1 MKHSLVDNP
10 YAPLSDRSEIS
21 SIVMINGSAISYK
34 KSGSGP
40 PLVFFHGWIGN
51 EDTFGLCHAAFARH
65 YTVYRPAW
73 PGYGNS
79 SPWPDLTIEDLVEIG
94 KKFILSMGHTSVTLV
109 GNCLGGNVAMELGRL
124 YPEMVER
131 LILIELYAY
140 FPQYLYVLL
149 VPGFNK
155 VLYRMVFK
163 TRFGFNLLNSFMPL
177 QQTNGNNGR
186 MYIWEGFNRTPVESA
201 LGFLKAIRRFSK
213 KILKIHKESYRTN
226 LPVIYI
232 EGGRSFGPVK
242 DFINLARLCF
252 HNLTVVSIPESL
264 HNPVIEQP
272 ELFNQRV
279 LKELNYR

>member
-1 MKHSLVDNP
+1 MKQPLVDNP
-10 YAPLSDRSEIS
+10 YAPLRDQSETS
-21 SIVMINGSAISYK
+21 SIAVINGSAISYK

-51 EDTFGLCHAAFARH
+51 EDTFGPCHAAFARH

-79 SPWPDLTIEDLVEIG
+79 SPLPNFSIEDFVEIG
-94 KKFILSMGHTSVTLV
+94 KKFILSMGHTSATLV
-109 GNCLGGNVAMELGRL
+109 GNCLGGNVAMELVRL
-124 YPEMVER
+124 YPGMVER
-131 LILIELYAY
+131 LIIIELYAY
-140 FPQYLYVLL
+140 FPRYLQLLL

-155 VLYRMVFK
+155 ILYRMVFK

-177 QQTNGNNGR
+177 QETNNNSGS
-186 MYIWEGFNRTPVESA
+186 MYTWDGFNRTPVESA
-201 LGFLKAIRRFSK
+201 LGFLKAVHRFSK
-213 KILKIHKESYRTN
+213 KIRKIYTESYRTN

-252 HNLTVVSIPESL
+252 HNLTIVGVPESL
-264 HNPVIEQP
+264 HNPVAEQP
-272 ELFNQRV
+272 EIFTQRV
-279 LKELNYR
+279 LIELNCR